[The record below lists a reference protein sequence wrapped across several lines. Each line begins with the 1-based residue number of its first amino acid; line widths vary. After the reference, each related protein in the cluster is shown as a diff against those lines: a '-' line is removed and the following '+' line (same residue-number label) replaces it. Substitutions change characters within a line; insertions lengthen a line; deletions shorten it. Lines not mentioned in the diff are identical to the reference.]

1 MIFWAI
7 GATILAIALFIAFIR
22 YRNQIRK
29 NCRQLEVMNRHASNQ
44 RLTSEVPYKEV
55 NELVLL
61 INELCNRYQEEGII
75 MERNENALKEAVANL
90 SHDIR
95 TPLTSLDGYVQ
106 LLVMS
111 DSAEEKEHYLQI
123 IKNRIESLKE
133 LLEELFTYTKMQDQN
148 YELSTVPMD
157 GRQCICETVLSFYED
172 FEKRGLSPEVNFC
185 EEDLMIKGNEVALR
199 RVVQNLVKNAL
210 EHGKNRL
217 GMTLE
222 KSEGN
227 LRFTCFNDKKPE
239 EIIDVDKI
247 FTRFYKGD
255 KARTSTSTGLGLA
268 IAKGLVDRMNGTI
281 RADVENE
288 IFRVDV
294 RIPLYDPNRP
304 EPASEKKPS
313 EKKSSEKRSKEKL
326 KNISKDH

>member
-1 MIFWAI
+1 MFFWAI
-7 GATILAIALFIAFIR
+7 GATILAISLLIAFIQ

-29 NCRQLEVMNRHASNQ
+29 NCHQLEVMNKHASNQ

-61 INELCNRYQEEGII
+61 INEICNRHQEDSIL

-111 DSAEEKEHYLQI
+111 DSPEEKEHYMQI
-123 IKNRIESLKE
+123 IQSRIASLKE

-148 YELSTVPMD
+148 YELSMVPMD
-157 GRQCICETVLSFYED
+157 ARQCICETVLAFYED
-172 FEKRGLSPEVNFC
+172 FETRGLSPEVTFC
-185 EEDLMIKGNEVALR
+185 EEDLMINGNEVALR
-199 RVVQNLVKNAL
+199 RVIQNLVKNAL
-210 EHGKNRL
+210 EHGRNRL
-217 GMTLE
+217 GLTLE
-222 KSEGN
+222 KEEEF
-227 LRFTCFNDKKPE
+227 LKFTCYNDKKPE
-239 EIIDVDKI
+239 EVIDIEKI

-268 IAKGLVDRMNGTI
+268 IAKGLVDRMRGEI
-281 RADVENE
+281 RASVEDQLFKVE
-288 IFRVDV
+288 V
-294 RIPLYDPNRP
+294 RIPLLEKHSP
-304 EPASEKKPS
+304 EKK
-313 EKKSSEKRSKEKL
+313 ERVV
-326 KNISKDH
+326 